1 MSLSFFCAGTLSPLA
16 ATPALAFI
24 PHETK
29 KVLERMSHMPDVNIV
44 IISGRDVDDL
54 RQKVTDVAS
63 WQIEPNTTFFIFSLL
78 ATATMAQSVKHPELR
93 SIKEVQQN
101 QHELDSWSQ
110 HRH

>member
-1 MSLSFFCAGTLSPLA
+1 MSPLA

-54 RQKVTDVAS
+54 RQKVTNVAS
-63 WQIEPNTTFFIFSLL
+63 WQIEPNTAFFIFSLL
-78 ATATMAQSVKHPELR
+78 ATATIAQSVKYL
-93 SIKEVQQN
+93 
-101 QHELDSWSQ
+101 
-110 HRH
+110 